1 MEDLTWID
9 DLNCAVA
16 GDKPVTSRALVTMHI
31 CSVTISVVSN
41 GLRKGGE
48 GDSTD
53 YANAVPTISQANLRT
68 SDLTWE
74 TTTQTNIGLDLT
86 ILNGR
91 LTFNADY
98 YYKKTGT
105 PLEALTRLCLE

>member
-9 DLNCAVA
+9 DLKLRGGWGQTGNQSGI
-16 GDKPVTSRALVTMHI
+16 GDYAYLQRYNIGRIEWFK
-31 CSVTISVVSN
+31 
-41 GLRKGGE
+41 KGGE

-86 ILNGR
+86 ILN
-91 LTFNADY
+91 
-98 YYKKTGT
+98 
-105 PLEALTRLCLE
+105 

>member
-1 MEDLTWID
+1 M
-9 DLNCAVA
+9 
-16 GDKPVTSRALVTMHI
+16 
-31 CSVTISVVSN
+31 
-41 GLRKGGE
+41 
-48 GDSTD
+48 
-53 YANAVPTISQANLRT
+53 RT

-98 YYKKTGT
+98 YYKKTKNMLMNVSLPAGAAAAT
-105 PLEALTRLCLE
+105 SIARNEGEMVNKGFELSISSKNLRGGAFTWDTDQYLF